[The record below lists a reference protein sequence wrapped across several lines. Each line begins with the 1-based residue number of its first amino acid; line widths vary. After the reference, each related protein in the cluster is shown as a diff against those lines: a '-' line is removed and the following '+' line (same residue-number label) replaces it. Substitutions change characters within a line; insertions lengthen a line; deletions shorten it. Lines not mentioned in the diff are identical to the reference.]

1 MLRFLTWH
9 FPMYGSLV
17 ILSEELKADWVHAID
32 FIAQN
37 VKPLSRLTITLDMF
51 SMDMFSM
58 YNKIQDDD
66 DEPMPTV
73 SCDEILFPL
82 QKLQATGLRDLFVHL
97 SKDRYLR
104 EHAAEELRL
113 ERLAMGEGYHPINE
127 ELESIIS

>member
-9 FPMYGSLV
+9 FPMYGGLV

-32 FIAQN
+32 VIAQN
-37 VKPLSRLTITLDMF
+37 VKPLSKLTITLDMC
-51 SMDMFSM
+51 
-58 YNKIQDDD
+58 YNKIQYDK
-66 DEPMPTV
+66 PMPTV
-73 SCDEILFPL
+73 SCDQILFPL

-97 SKDRYLR
+97 SKDRNFR

>member
-9 FPMYGSLV
+9 FTMYGGLV
-17 ILSEELKADWVHAID
+17 NLSEELKADWVHAID

-37 VKPLSRLTITLDMF
+37 VKPLSGLTITLDMCY
-51 SMDMFSM
+51 D
-58 YNKIQDDD
+58 NIQYDG
-66 DEPMPTV
+66 PMSTV
-73 SCDEILFPL
+73 SRDKILFPL

-97 SKDRYLR
+97 SKDRNLR

-113 ERLAMGEGYHPINE
+113 ERLAMGEGYHPTKE